1 MQSTREVTIGQL
13 VKSKAG
19 RDKDRVFVVID
30 IIDELYV
37 IIADGD
43 LRKAEKA
50 KKKKIKHLSKYNIIS
65 EEIQKRHNSHKKIS
79 NLMLR
84 REIEKLGLH
93 KTQI

>member
-1 MQSTREVTIGQL
+1 MHSTREVAIGQF

-37 IIADGD
+37 LVADGD
-43 LRKAEKA
+43 LRKSEKP

-65 EEIQKRHNSHKKIS
+65 EEIQKRYDSHKKIS
-79 NLMLR
+79 NLMIR
-84 REIEKLGLH
+84 REIEKLGFH
-93 KTQI
+93 KAQI

>member
-65 EEIQKRHNSHKKIS
+65 EEIQKRYNSHKKIS